1 MLLVIRLN
9 KRNLQKLVNGCR
21 DELLN
26 INIKDN
32 RNSERKWMLVEQF
45 SL

>member
-1 MLLVIRLN
+1 MLLVICLN
-9 KRNLQKLVNGCR
+9 KRNLQKLVNGYR